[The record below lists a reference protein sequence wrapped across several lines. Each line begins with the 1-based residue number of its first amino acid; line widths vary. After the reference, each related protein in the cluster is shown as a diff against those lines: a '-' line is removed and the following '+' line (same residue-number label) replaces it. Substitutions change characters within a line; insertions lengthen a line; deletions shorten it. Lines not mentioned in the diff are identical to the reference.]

1 MIFQLTE
8 TLRLFLVFV
17 PQLFDSFLFLF
28 LIYKILKRNT
38 NRSSLILSFFYLTVG
53 IGLIIN
59 AIALIL
65 AFLQMGEII
74 GFLYFIATYLIIL
87 SFIFIVIFVISLLKL
102 KEVFTNKKIF
112 LIVLIYGFAWLILF
126 LFPGGLTFTENWVPV
141 YSWPLFFTATLLY
154 TLSITIPTIY
164 YSTRLYRTFKAD
176 NLKKKL
182 RKFLFGITI
191 ILPIIYG
198 AILFNTWQDPLF
210 KIVWGILVIVLLLSS
225 GLLIYYGIGR
235 EL

>member
-8 TLRLFLVFV
+8 ILRLYVVFL
-17 PQLFDSFLFLF
+17 PQLFDSLLFLF

-74 GFLYFIATYLIIL
+74 GFLYSIATYLIIL
-87 SFIFIVIFVISLLKL
+87 SLIFIVIFIVSLLKL
-102 KEVFTNKKIF
+102 KEVFTIKKIF
-112 LIVLIYGFAWLILF
+112 IIVLIYGLAWLIILIY
-126 LFPGGLTFTENWVPV
+126 PGNLTFTENWVPV
-141 YSWPLFFTATLLY
+141 YSWSLFFNATLFY
-154 TLSITIPTIY
+154 TLSITIPTIF
-164 YSTRLYRTFKAD
+164 YSIRLYRTFKAD

-182 RKFLFGITI
+182 RIFLFGIAL

-210 KIVWGILVIVLLLSS
+210 KTVWGILVIVLLLSS